1 MPWKRLAAM
10 PTQGGIRVRCSLLA
24 FTVLACLSLLPSG
37 LAQARSRLGR
47 TFYVAPSGSDSN
59 SGRTPAHPWQ
69 TVTRVDDAAL
79 RPGDRVLFQ
88 AGASFADATLMPGQG
103 FNASGAPHRPIVFSS
118 YGRGQATLVRGVWL
132 GVDSRHPAGPSFLTF
147 TDLALGPVRGFQGTG
162 SHISLLGLT
171 IGDLLPP
178 AAQQE
183 TGIQTEGSHWLIA
196 GNRLDR
202 IGGSGMLLGA
212 NANAAG
218 DPAGG
223 QLYVI
228 RDNLIAATG
237 LDGGI
242 GYPTHGIYLKVA
254 HARVTGNRIIGFR
267 DDGISAR
274 YRDADL
280 SDNDISGGQIGI
292 AWYQYDRTPGRSRFT
307 GNTIADMSVAGIFVC
322 GLAEG
327 CVRPIESFDIAGN
340 AISAIHGMRM
350 NLQPTAGVYS
360 PAVRTG

>member
-1 MPWKRLAAM
+1 MPWRRLALM
-10 PTQGGIRVRCSLLA
+10 PTQGGIRVRRALLA
-24 FTVLACLSLLPSG
+24 FAVLACLSPMAGG
-37 LAQARSRLGR
+37 LAQARARPER
-47 TFYVAPSGSDSN
+47 TFYVAPGGRDSN
-59 SGRTPAHPWQ
+59 SGRSPAHPWR

-79 RPGDRVLFQ
+79 RPGDRVLFEG
-88 AGASFADATLMPGQG
+88 GATFSDATLMPGQG
-103 FNASGAPHRPIVFSS
+103 FNASGAPGRPIVFGS

-132 GVDSRHPAGPSFLTF
+132 GVDSGHPAGPSFLTF
-147 TDLALGPVRGFQGTG
+147 SNLALGPMRGFQGTG

-196 GNRLDR
+196 GNRLER

-223 QLYVI
+223 RLYVV
-228 RDNLIAATG
+228 RDNLIADTG

-254 HARVTGNRIIGFR
+254 RARVTGNRIAHFR

-274 YRDADL
+274 YHDADL
-280 SDNDISGGQIGI
+280 SNNDISGGQIGI
-292 AWYQYDRTPGRSRFT
+292 AWYQYDRTPGRSRFI
-307 GNTIADMSVAGIFVC
+307 GNTITGMSVAGIFVC
-322 GLAEG
+322 GVAEG

-340 AISAIHGMRM
+340 AITGIHGVRM
-350 NLQPTAGVYS
+350 NLQPTSGVYV
-360 PAVRTG
+360 PAVRLR